1 MPAVPPANA
10 GFSPLDAELAL
21 LPGSLT
27 PLLQEQLTQLGAW
40 LPFAPA
46 ARLFTRFTQVPVSAA
61 TTQRLTEAVG
71 LATEALED
79 AAVTA
84 IAETWP
90 PVPPGPPTALVSVDG
105 AMVPLVGGVWAE
117 VKTLVVGE
125 VEPRPSATEPAPA
138 VTSALSY
145 YSRLA
150 SAERFAEGS
159 LLELHRRGLER
170 AERVIAVTDGAEWI
184 QGFLDYHCPKA
195 LRILDFPH
203 AASRICQIGD
213 MVLGEGTAASSTWRS
228 KHLHALKQEGP
239 RGVLAEVRRLAAG
252 RLEVAVVAENL
263 AYLEKRVGQM
273 QYPQYQAAGWPI
285 GSGVVESANKLVVE
299 ARLKGAGMHW
309 SRASVNPMLALR
321 NAVCNQRWDEVWE
334 QSAERLRQQGRPV
347 RRVTPKRP
355 LEAPTAPEP
364 PTVAV
369 PPSAAAKPPGP
380 RKPAANH
387 PWRRPFSTK
396 AKS

>member
-1 MPAVPPANA
+1 MPSAPPANA

-27 PLLQEQLTQLGAW
+27 PLLQEQLAHLGAW

-46 ARLFTRFTQVPVSAA
+46 ARLFTRFTQVPVSAS

-71 LATEALED
+71 LVTEALED
-79 AAVTA
+79 AAAAT
-84 IAETWP
+84 IADSWP
-90 PVPPGPPTALVSVDG
+90 EVPPGPPTALVSVDG

-117 VKTLVVGE
+117 VKTLVVGQIE
-125 VEPRPSATEPAPA
+125 QPADALQEPNVVR
-138 VTSALSY
+138 SALSY

-170 AERVIAVTDGAEWI
+170 AERVIAVSDGAEWI

-203 AASRICQIGD
+203 AASRISQIGD
-213 MVLGEGTAASSTWRS
+213 VVLGEGTAASSAWRS
-228 KHLHALKQEGP
+228 KQLHALKQEGP
-239 RGVLAEVRRLAAG
+239 SGVLADLRSLAAG

-263 AYLEKRVGQM
+263 GYLERRVGQM
-273 QYPQYQAAGWPI
+273 QYPHYQAAGWPI

-321 NAVCNQRWDEVWE
+321 NAVCNERWDEVWQ
-334 QSAERLRQQGRPV
+334 QSAERLREQGRPV
-347 RRVTPKRP
+347 RAVRPKQP
-355 LEAPTAPEP
+355 PKAPTVPAP
-364 PTVAV
+364 PTVAT
-369 PPSAAAKPPGP
+369 PPPAEPKSSGP

-396 AKS
+396 AKL